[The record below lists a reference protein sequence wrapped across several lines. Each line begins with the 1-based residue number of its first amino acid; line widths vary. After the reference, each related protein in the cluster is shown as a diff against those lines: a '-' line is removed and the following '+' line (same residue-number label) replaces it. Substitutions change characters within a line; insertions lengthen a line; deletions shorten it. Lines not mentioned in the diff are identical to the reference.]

1 MRYLRNAFVDALSV
15 MVPGAAETFSPEWP
29 SKPGWTEADLEI
41 HEVYYEFDEPVFFS
55 VKAGPMLLLLQKAAL
70 RKGNLMFG
78 PMVAPEVADAMME
91 NRISVR
97 AAMTAGPIHV
107 LEMDGLR
114 IVRLWHV
121 PRQSIPT
128 SWLPMTGTCLS
139 DYQRIA
145 TDTPSFAH
153 GRTGMRLV
161 EGKAAEGDGSLEIR
175 GEGFELR
182 IAPGAFGAQ
191 ALWDFVARMLPAV
204 RKARHLTRGSDY
216 DVVREEVSVQTARPI
231 HEGDVLTVYVEPD
244 GKGWA
249 RLKDEFNDGRF
260 ETL

>member
-175 GEGFELR
+175 GEGFE
-182 IAPGAFGAQ
+182 
-191 ALWDFVARMLPAV
+191 
-204 RKARHLTRGSDY
+204 RGSRQARSGHRPCGISWRGCFQPFARRDISHAEATTTSCERKSASRLRARSM
-216 DVVREEVSVQTARPI
+216 REMS
-231 HEGDVLTVYVEPD
+231 
-244 GKGWA
+244 
-249 RLKDEFNDGRF
+249 
-260 ETL
+260 